1 MQINYSSSLSEVVQ
15 ALSGT
20 WDISS
25 SNGWKVAELGN
36 VRLFKKLVDSQSPL
50 PDTFINN
57 RTEIT
62 PYIVFH
68 KDSIE
73 GGIITLQDT
82 AITANGLVVILQ
94 F

>member
-82 AITANGLVVILQ
+82 AITANGLVIILQ
-94 F
+94 Y